1 MRRGKN
7 EGEVGI
13 RNEGG
18 EGLRKEGRG
27 GVMEGRR
34 RGYNKGRRRGYNEGR
49 KGGGVYRGEFKG
61 RGLGKRYID
70 RVFSPWYT
78 AIQSLFSRGAA
89 GGGR

>member
-1 MRRGKN
+1 MKG
-7 EGEVGI
+7 
-13 RNEGG
+13 
-18 EGLRKEGRG
+18 GRG
-27 GVMEGRR
+27 GL
-34 RGYNKGRRRGYNEGR
+34 YI
-49 KGGGVYRGEFKG
+49 GVFKG